1 MRIED
6 TCIKNNT
13 YITPLPSY
21 ICSAFPP
28 WGGLEGAKNTKE
40 YGKKRMEND

>member
-13 YITPLPSY
+13 YITPFHLISVVPS
-21 ICSAFPP
+21 PL
-28 WGGLEGAKNTKE
+28 GGLEGAKNTKE